1 VTIPKKGSRRITVDG
16 SEYRWLIRRKPTY
29 SQANGWTPM
38 ILAISS
44 SEPQSSSLVVAVAA
58 TRPDAWVGAGNTA
71 ITPHAVAE
79 LIRLA
84 VVRGWDPTS
93 PGSPFLLDAQAE
105 TLFNSVVP
113 SNTSLERTRA
123 R

>member
-1 VTIPKKGSRRITVDG
+1 VDG

-38 ILAISS
+38 TLAVSS
-44 SEPQSSSLVVAVAA
+44 AVPQSSSLVVTVVAN
-58 TRPDAWVGAGNTA
+58 RPDARVGASATA

-84 VVRGWDPTS
+84 IARGWDPTS
-93 PGSPFLLDAQAE
+93 PGSQFLLDAHAE
-105 TLFNSVVP
+105 TLLNSVVP
-113 SNTSLERTRA
+113 PNA
-123 R
+123 